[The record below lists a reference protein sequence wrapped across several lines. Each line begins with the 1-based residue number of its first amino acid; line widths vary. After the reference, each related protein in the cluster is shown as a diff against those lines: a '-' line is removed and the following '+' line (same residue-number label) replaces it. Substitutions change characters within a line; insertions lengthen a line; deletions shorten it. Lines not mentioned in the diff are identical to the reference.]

1 MEYKH
6 YYEASELDRIRI
18 QATFLKKSIDD
29 IQDTIYELIEK
40 LRDGEVPSLRQKEQE
55 QLKLKHALQH
65 LYRESVHYEYDVTRD
80 RLLKRL
86 KADIFSLK
94 KDTTAKKLRNH
105 LKKHYFDLRRRNTP
119 CK

>member
-1 MEYKH
+1 MEYKN

-29 IQDTIYELIEK
+29 IQDNIYELIEK
-40 LRDGEVPSLRQKEQE
+40 LRDGEVPSLRQKEHE
-55 QLKLKHALQH
+55 QNKLHSALQK
-65 LYRESVHYEYDVTRD
+65 LYRSSVDVEYDVTRE

-94 KDTTAKKLRNH
+94 NDPKAKKLRNH